1 MKIAV
6 SSYSFQ
12 PLFREGKITQLDTVA
27 RAAEMGFDGIEFTD
41 LRPRGDGAPTTL
53 DEQLAYAAEIRA
65 EAEHRGI
72 AIVGYMLVSCLY
84 NGDAEKDAAEVER
97 LCGQIR
103 VAAALGAPLVR
114 HDVCYSE
121 KIGGRTVSFERML
134 PTIAA
139 NVRAVTAY
147 AETLG
152 IRTCIENHG
161 VIVQESDRVEKLYN
175 AVAHDNYGILIDIG
189 NFLDADADPVS
200 STARLAPYA
209 IHAHVKDLYIYPYGT
224 PVPAGSAPVFT
235 SRACNRLVPCPVG
248 EGDVAVKQCLTIL
261 KAAGYDG
268 WLTVEYEGEDSA
280 EGTARCLENL
290 RKILGE
296 LI

>member
-12 PLFREGKITQLDTVA
+12 PLFRAGKITQLETVA
-27 RAAEMGFDGIEFTD
+27 QAAKMGYEGIEFTD
-41 LRPRGDGAPTTL
+41 LRPNGDGAPVTL
-53 DEQLAYAAEIRA
+53 EEQLAYAREIRA
-65 EAEHRGI
+65 EAERCGI
-72 AIVGYMLVSCLY
+72 EIVGYMLVSCLY
-84 NGDAEKDAAEVER
+84 NGDAEKDAAEVAR
-97 LCGQIR
+97 LCGQID
-103 VAAALGAPLVR
+103 VAAALGAPIVR

-121 KIGGRTVSFERML
+121 KVGGRTVSFARML
-134 PTIAA
+134 PTLAA
-139 NVRAVTAY
+139 NARAVTEY
-147 AETLG
+147 AKARG

-175 AVAHDNYGILIDIG
+175 AVAHDNYGILIDVG

-224 PVPAGSAPVFT
+224 DVPAGSAPVFS

-248 EGDVAVKQCLTIL
+248 EGDVAVAQCLAIL

-268 WLTVEYEGEDSA
+268 WLTVEYEGADSV
-280 EGTARCLENL
+280 EGTARCLKNLQKIRENL
-290 RKILGE
+290 
-296 LI
+296 